1 MKNTLRILIL
11 TVVFTSG
18 IVLSCSDEFLDRP
31 PLGAISEVS
40 LANKAGVEGSLIQAY
55 RTLRGANV
63 AAWYTSPWNWAW
75 GSIRSEEAYKGSEA
89 PDQGP
94 ELNPVERYAILP
106 NHGPTLNKW
115 TACYD
120 GVGMANTTLR
130 LLAAATDMTD
140 AEKLHVEA
148 QARFI
153 RGFHHF
159 EAKRNFNKVPYVPET
174 AITTEDFR
182 SISNDGD
189 IYPQIDADLQF
200 AYDNL
205 PETQAQTGRVNKYAA
220 GAFLAKSLLYQ
231 KKYGEA
237 LAIFNDLIADGMT
250 ASGEKYGLLDK
261 FSEVFR
267 GANESSKEV
276 IFGVQATVGD
286 GTGGANSNLEGELPN
301 PHNDGPGGCC
311 GFFQPSQTLANS
323 FKTTAAGLPDPNPHA
338 TNMIQHENDPANF
351 PYRGMVDPRL
361 DWTVGRV
368 GVEFLDWGLAKS
380 SWIRNLPNGG
390 PFLPKKNIHTEAEV
404 GSYQISGGWG
414 QPTSGRNIIVMRY
427 ADLLLMAAECEIEV
441 GTLEKAR
448 EYINLVRARAANP
461 DDFVQSGGVDEADY
475 TISTYP
481 NPFANKDEALA
492 AVRKERLLELAMEG
506 HRFYDLVRWG
516 IAGTVLNEYI
526 TRESAIRT
534 HLDDVVFEEPEDLY
548 LPIPEYV
555 VSQSGGAITP

>member
-1 MKNTLRILIL
+1 MKTYLKIFLL
-11 TVVFTSG
+11 TSFLSSG
-18 IVLSCSDEFLDRP
+18 IVISCSDEFLEQP
-31 PLGAISEVS
+31 PLGAISELS
-40 LANKAGVEGSLIQAY
+40 LANKAGVEGSLIQTY
-55 RTLRGANV
+55 RTLQGTNV
-63 AAWYTSPWNWAW
+63 SAWYTSPSNWAW
-75 GSIRSEEAYKGSEA
+75 GSIRSEESYKGSESA
-89 PDQGP
+89 DQGP

-130 LLAAATDMTD
+130 LMDAATDMTD
-140 AEKLHVEA
+140 AEKLQVEA

-182 SISNDGD
+182 SIKNDVD

-205 PETQAQTGRVNKYAA
+205 PDTQTQVGRVNKWAA
-220 GAFLAKSLLYQ
+220 GAFLGKSLLYQ
-231 KKYGEA
+231 KRFGDA
-237 LAIFNDLIADGMT
+237 LLIFNELIANGKTSKGDNY
-250 ASGEKYGLLDK
+250 ELLDK
-261 FSEVFR
+261 FSNVFR
-267 GANESSKEV
+267 GEYENSSEV

-311 GFFQPSQTLANS
+311 GFFQPTQTLANS
-323 FKTTAAGLPDPNPHA
+323 FKTTAAGLPDPDPHA
-338 TNMIQHENDPANF
+338 TNVTQHENDPANYPF
-351 PYRGMVDPRL
+351 RGRVDPRF

-368 GVEFLDWGLAKS
+368 GVEYLDWGPALS
-380 SWIRNLPNGG
+380 SWVRNLPNGG
-390 PFLPKKNIHTEAEV
+390 PFLPKKNIHTQSEV

-427 ADLLLMAAECEIEV
+427 ADLLLMAAECEIEA
-441 GTLEKAR
+441 GTLDKAL
-448 EYINLVRARAANP
+448 EHINKVRTRASNEA
-461 DDFVQSGGVDEADY
+461 DFVKSGGVNEADY
-475 TISTYP
+475 VIDLYP
-481 NPFANKDEALA
+481 SFADKAEATTAL
-492 AVRKERLLELAMEG
+492 RKERLLELAMEG

-516 IAGTVLNEYI
+516 IAGQVLNDFLQ
-526 TRESAIRT
+526 RESPVRT
-534 HLDDVVFEEPEDLY
+534 HLDDAVFVEPEDLY

-555 VSQSGGAITP
+555 RSQSGGNITP

>member
-1 MKNTLRILIL
+1 M
-11 TVVFTSG
+11 VFTSG
-18 IVLSCSDEFLDRP
+18 IVFSCSDEFLDRP

-40 LANKAGVEGSLIQAY
+40 LSSKAGVEGSLIQAY
-55 RTLRGANV
+55 RTLSGANV
-63 AAWYTSPWNWAW
+63 SAWYTSPSNWAW
-75 GSIRSEEAYKGSEA
+75 GTIRSEEAYKGSEST
-89 PDQGP
+89 DQGP

-130 LLAAATDMTD
+130 LLAAATDMSD
-140 AEKLHVEA
+140 AEKLQVEA

-182 SISNDGD
+182 SITNDGD

-205 PETQAQTGRVNKYAA
+205 PETQAQIGRVNKWAA
-220 GAFLAKSLLYQ
+220 GAFLAKSKLYQ
-231 KKYGEA
+231 KKYQEA
-237 LAIFNDLIADGMT
+237 LDIFNDLIDFGKTSA
-250 ASGEKYGLLDK
+250 GEAYGLLDK
-261 FSEVFR
+261 FSDVFR
-267 GANESSKEV
+267 GAYENSKEV
-276 IFGVQATVGD
+276 IFGVQSTVGD
-286 GTGGANSNLEGELPN
+286 GTGGSNANLENELPN

-311 GFFQPSQTLANS
+311 GFYQPSQTLANS
-323 FKTTAAGLPDPNPHA
+323 FKTTADGLPDPNPHA
-338 TNMIQHENDPANF
+338 TNMLQQENSPSDF
-351 PYRGMVDPRL
+351 PYRGRVDPRL
-361 DWTVGRV
+361 DWTVGRI
-368 GVEFLDWGLAKS
+368 GVEYLDWGIAKP

-390 PFLPKKNIHTEAEV
+390 PFLPKKNIHTQAEV

-441 GTLEKAR
+441 GSLETAR
-448 EYINLVRARAANP
+448 EYINLVRTRAANP
-461 DDFVQSGGVDEADY
+461 NDFVKSDGDNEADY

-481 NPFANKDEALA
+481 DPFANQDEARTAL
-492 AVRKERLLELAMEG
+492 RKERMLELAMEG

-526 TRESAIRT
+526 TRESPIRT
-534 HLDDVVFEEPEDLY
+534 HLDDVVFSEPEDLY

-555 VSQSGGAITP
+555 ISQGGGSITP